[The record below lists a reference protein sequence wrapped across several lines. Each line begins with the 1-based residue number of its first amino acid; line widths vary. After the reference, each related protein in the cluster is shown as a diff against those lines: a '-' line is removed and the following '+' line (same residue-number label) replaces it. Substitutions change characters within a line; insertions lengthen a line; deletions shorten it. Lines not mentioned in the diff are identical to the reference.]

1 MDIFG
6 FQKKINQTVDV
17 IGNIFLERPP
27 LLYSSTLDIHVL
39 LLDQIII
46 VQLVYHDLCAIYESC
61 YPLIVHAVLLG
72 FFKHVKRKGH
82 KY

>member
-27 LLYSSTLDIHVL
+27 LLYFG
-39 LLDQIII
+39 
-46 VQLVYHDLCAIYESC
+46 Y
-61 YPLIVHAVLLG
+61 
-72 FFKHVKRKGH
+72 KRATARSNHNRTAGVT
-82 KY
+82 